1 VAAPTKTVPHPGRA
15 LAALM
20 ALIVIMLLAIL
31 GGNLFSPSQWHNDFK
46 VGLGLDLSSG
56 TELSMKATTLSGGI
70 PSSADMNEAK
80 SIILSRVNATGNTGA
95 QVQTQGNDILNVSVP
110 GKTTQQ
116 TEQLVS
122 ETALLNFRQTLLYE
136 PYSGASSTPSTS
148 ATPGASASA
157 SPSAS
162 ASSTAKATPSASAS
176 ATSTAKTS
184 AKIVPAASSSATP
197 KATSTASPSASAS
210 PTASASPS
218 ATPSTSATTLGNP
231 SLVNKETL
239 ALFNKVQCTPGD
251 TTKWK
256 QQAGYTS
263 AADYDNADVQIVSCD
278 SQGGKYALDVAKVP
292 GTQIATASAQVSNT
306 SNEWQ
311 VLVTFKGD
319 GTTAFANL
327 TSAQATQYYAAGGGN
342 PTTSDYWLDT
352 IAIVLDG
359 NVVSAPETTQAIP
372 NGQAQITGGF
382 TQAQATQLANVLQY
396 GSLPLTFE
404 ILTANTVSPT
414 LGHAQLV
421 GGLIAAAIG
430 LALVVI
436 YSFLYY
442 RGLGLVSVSSL
453 IIAGTLALLSVILL
467 SKYQNFHLELAGI
480 AGLIVAIGITADSFV
495 VFFERLRDEV
505 REGKQLRPAVEAG
518 WKRAR
523 RTILVSDTVSFIA
536 AVLLYYF
543 SIGEVKGFA
552 YTLGLT
558 TIIDVIVVFLFT
570 KPMVTLLARTK
581 FYGNGHPLSG
591 LDPARLGARA
601 PWRSSVRRT
610 QAGRRPEAAARVPSR
625 GDPPGGSGGMESPR
639 GGAQSS
645 PQADRASRNT
655 TGEA

>member
-15 LAALM
+15 LAALI
-20 ALIVIMLLAIL
+20 ALIVIMLLAL
-31 GGNLFSPSQWHNDFK
+31 VGGNLFSPSQWHKDFK
-46 VGLGLDLSSG
+46 IGLGLDLSSG
-56 TELSMKATTLSGGI
+56 TQLSMQATTLSGGI
-70 PSSADMNEAK
+70 PTANDMNEAK
-80 SIILSRVNATGNTGA
+80 SIILSRVNASGNTGA
-95 QVQTQGNDILNVSVP
+95 EVQTQGNDILNVSVP
-110 GKTTQQ
+110 GKTTTQ

-136 PYSGASSTPSTS
+136 PYSGTSSTSS
-148 ATPGASASA
+148 AAATPSASASA

-162 ASSTAKATPSASAS
+162 ASSTAKATPSPSASAS
-176 ATSTAKTS
+176 SK
-184 AKIVPAASSSATP
+184 AS
-197 KATSTASPSASAS
+197 STASPSASAS
-210 PTASASPS
+210 SSPSPNPTAVSS
-218 ATPSTSATTLGNP
+218 TTLGDP
-231 SLVNKETL
+231 SLVNKQTL
-239 ALFNKVQCTPGD
+239 ELFNKVTCKPGD

-263 AADYDNADVQIVSCD
+263 AADYDNANAQIVSCD
-278 SQGGKYALDVAKVP
+278 SQGNKFALDVAKVP
-292 GTQIATASAQVSNT
+292 GTQILTASANLSTT
-306 SNEWQ
+306 SNEWE
-311 VLVTFKGD
+311 VLLTLKGA
-319 GTTAFANL
+319 GAAAYATL
-327 TSAQATQYYAAGGGN
+327 TSNMSSKYYSAGGGN
-342 PTTSDYWLDT
+342 PLSSDYWLDT
-352 IAIVLDG
+352 IAVVLDG
-359 NVVSAPETTQAIP
+359 NVVTAPEVLGAIP
-372 NGQAQITGGF
+372 GGNSQITGNF

-396 GSLPLTFE
+396 GSLPLTFK

-442 RGLGLVSVSSL
+442 RGLGLVSVASL
-453 IIAGTLALLSVILL
+453 VIAGTLALLSVMLL
-467 SKYQNFHLELAGI
+467 TKYQNFTLELSGI

-558 TIIDVIVVFLFT
+558 TLIDVIVVFLFT

-610 QAGRRPEAAARVPSR
+610 PVKRGPDSAPRSPVSR
-625 GDPPGGSGGMESPR
+625 S
-639 GGAQSS
+639 
-645 PQADRASRNT
+645 